1 MKATIVS
8 PAQEQGVT
16 LSICVVIPFKTVEL
30 SIAMDNGVGKNL
42 SRWCS
47 REDIRVFH
55 KENSTDLTITVLG
68 GNNIHA
74 FDGMEL
80 MEIMQKVADYEKL
93 LEN

>member
-8 PAQEQGVT
+8 PAQEKGT
-16 LSICVVIPFKTVEL
+16 MIGICVVIPFKTVEL
-30 SIAMDNGVGKNL
+30 SIAMDNGIGQNL

-55 KENSTDLTITVLG
+55 KENNTELTNTVLG

-80 MEIMQKVADYEKL
+80 MEIMQKVMDYEKS

>member
-1 MKATIVS
+1 MKSKIVS
-8 PAQEQGVT
+8 PAQEEGKNIA
-16 LSICVVIPFKTVEL
+16 ICVVIPFKTVEL

-42 SRWCS
+42 SDWCN

-55 KENSTDLTITVLG
+55 KESDADLTVTVLG
-68 GNNIHA
+68 GHNIHA

-80 MEIMQKVADYEKL
+80 MEIMQKVMEYEKS